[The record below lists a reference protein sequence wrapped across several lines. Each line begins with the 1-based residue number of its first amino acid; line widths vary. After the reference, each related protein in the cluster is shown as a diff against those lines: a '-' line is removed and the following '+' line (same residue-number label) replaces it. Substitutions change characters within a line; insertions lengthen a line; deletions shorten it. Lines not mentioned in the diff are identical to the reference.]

1 MSEEYY
7 DPTDLMDVAL
17 DRTKRIYSGFYEQLD
32 KTGEKERLNFFKDA
46 KASSDTVWSELVK
59 YYKKNGMSLNDKLTI
74 SMMASRLCAFYHW
87 KEHRKLYIFD
97 EDSVNEIMLSYVG
110 NKEIDSDF
118 FTKLPFNGMCM
129 YVPSKQN
136 HMNNCIIIYRDE
148 TSVDGLALNI
158 CSFTIPNLIK
168 EYNRELHWRSMTV
181 LREYKL
187 VLNDG
192 ELIKDNIYHISGEVK
207 EGYKSYCLKVLSLF
221 LYILEE
227 NNDPKYKGTYIPKLD
242 IQWIDR
248 PEDVVD
254 DEPLKAAIGRTIS
267 RSKNEEDNAR
277 EKRELDVNKTY
288 IRMRPKAPRIP
299 HMRAGHWHHYW
310 YGPKDSDNRELI
322 ARWVEPV
329 HVNMNRG
336 AKEAARS
343 NKSKVTT

>member
-46 KASSDTVWSELVK
+46 KTSSDTVWSELVK

-136 HMNNCIIIYRDE
+136 HMNNCIIIYAGAVCILLSFYAHITGE
-148 TSVDGLALNI
+148 WFVIAFYLINESIIILTYKAFTFKVDFALCPKNSSNSLA
-158 CSFTIPNLIK
+158 
-168 EYNRELHWRSMTV
+168 
-181 LREYKL
+181 
-187 VLNDG
+187 
-192 ELIKDNIYHISGEVK
+192 
-207 EGYKSYCLKVLSLF
+207 
-221 LYILEE
+221 
-227 NNDPKYKGTYIPKLD
+227 
-242 IQWIDR
+242 
-248 PEDVVD
+248 
-254 DEPLKAAIGRTIS
+254 
-267 RSKNEEDNAR
+267 
-277 EKRELDVNKTY
+277 
-288 IRMRPKAPRIP
+288 
-299 HMRAGHWHHYW
+299 
-310 YGPKDSDNRELI
+310 
-322 ARWVEPV
+322 
-329 HVNMNRG
+329 
-336 AKEAARS
+336 
-343 NKSKVTT
+343 